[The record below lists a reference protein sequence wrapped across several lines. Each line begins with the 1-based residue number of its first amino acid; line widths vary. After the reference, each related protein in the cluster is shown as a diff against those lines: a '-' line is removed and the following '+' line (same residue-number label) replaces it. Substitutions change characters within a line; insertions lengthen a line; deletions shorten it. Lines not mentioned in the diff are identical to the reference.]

1 MIVID
6 EIHMLSDKQR
16 GFLLELLLSKTKY
29 LFPSQRVQIV
39 GMSATLPNISD
50 LAGWL
55 DASLYTTEFRP
66 VNLSIKGRIYASCPT
81 DMLEPSQS
89 RPLTHPVVLTLL

>member
-6 EIHMLSDKQR
+6 EIHMLSDTHR

-29 LFPSQRVQIV
+29 LFTSQKVQIV

-66 VNLSIKGRIYASCPT
+66 VNLSTKGMINGYFLPPFVS
-81 DMLEPSQS
+81 LF
-89 RPLTHPVVLTLL
+89 LHTLL